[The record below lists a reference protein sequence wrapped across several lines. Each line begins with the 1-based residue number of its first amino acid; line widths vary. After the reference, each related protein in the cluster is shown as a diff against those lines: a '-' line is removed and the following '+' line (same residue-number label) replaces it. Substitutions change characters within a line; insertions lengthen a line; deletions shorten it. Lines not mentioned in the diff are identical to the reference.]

1 MLTYAIDTAPAGP
14 HAPSA
19 NSERMMGEG
28 FVLESDFCTH
38 DGLPRGGLPRQFNIS
53 GHGPTLPRQKLAQ
66 AAESAPGADL
76 C

>member
-19 NSERMMGEG
+19 NPERMTGEG

-38 DGLPRGGLPRQFNIS
+38 DGLTRGGLSRQFNIS
-53 GHGPTLPRQKLAQ
+53 GHGPTHPRQKLAQ
-66 AAESAPGADL
+66 AAEGAPGADV